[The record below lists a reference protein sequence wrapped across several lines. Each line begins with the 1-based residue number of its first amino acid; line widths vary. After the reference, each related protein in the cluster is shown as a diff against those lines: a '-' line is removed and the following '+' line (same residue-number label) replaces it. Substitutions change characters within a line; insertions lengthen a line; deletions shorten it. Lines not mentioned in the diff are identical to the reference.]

1 MTSSRFI
8 WLPWRRR
15 STDSDSTG
23 SDSADLRHGEESG
36 TDAGSMTLT
45 EHLAELRSRI
55 IRSALAVI
63 VCAGVILAFY
73 DDVLDLLLRPY
84 RNLCARKGPSF
95 CEAEIF
101 ILDPIEGFSTR
112 LRIATYGGILLALPV
127 LLWQVWRFVV
137 PALKPTEKRYAIPFV
152 LSSMVL
158 FLTGAVLAYFTL
170 ERALEFLIS
179 WAGAD
184 VGQVFQV
191 SRYIGL
197 VGVMGAA
204 FGIGFLL
211 PVLLVFLQLVEVLS
225 PRTLV
230 DAWRYAVV
238 GIVVLAAFI
247 TPSGDPIS
255 LAMLSVPMTALYFLA
270 TLIGWLVLRSRR
282 RHSA

>member
-1 MTSSRFI
+1 MKKLRWS
-8 WLPWRRR
+8 WPPWPRR
-15 STDSDSTG
+15 S
-23 SDSADLRHGEESG
+23 A
-36 TDAGSMTLT
+36 DAGSAGISPDGADDSETESMTLT
-45 EHLAELRSRI
+45 EHLAELRARI

-84 RNLCARKGPSF
+84 RNLCARKGPTF

-152 LSSMVL
+152 VSSVVL

-170 ERALEFLIS
+170 ERALEFLIA

-211 PVLLVFLQLVEVLS
+211 PVLLVFLQLVEVMS
-225 PRTLV
+225 PKALL

-270 TLIGWLVLRSRR
+270 ALIGWLVVRSRNR
-282 RHSA
+282 RTA